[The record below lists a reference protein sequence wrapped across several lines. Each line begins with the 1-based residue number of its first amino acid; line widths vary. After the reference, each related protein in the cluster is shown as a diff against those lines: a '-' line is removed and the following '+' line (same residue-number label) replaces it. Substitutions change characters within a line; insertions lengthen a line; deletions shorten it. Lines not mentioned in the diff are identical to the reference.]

1 MIQNRHGR
9 KSRTAFILLPL
20 LFVSV
25 PLWAQTRERHQSI
38 GLEKSIKADF
48 QLGALELTLKPHH
61 RGNLFDYTYT
71 SGDSTD
77 LSCNYS
83 VDTDGEANLE
93 LMTSSTGSHERRKVR
108 ISFNSIFSKDEH
120 KERPRVMDL
129 SLSDSL
135 PMELS
140 LSLGAAAATLDLSG
154 LKLSAFSLSSGA
166 SNNIVRFTKPNPVLM
181 KTMEV
186 STGASKLEMTGLG
199 YANFDAMELSGGATN
214 VVLDFSGNIRRQV
227 KAEIS
232 VGAGSVKIL
241 VPRDLAVRINNTSGN
256 FLSSVKLPEDFRR
269 EGEYSY
275 SGNCGKASGMLMLDV
290 SSDIGSV
297 KVEWK

>member
-1 MIQNRHGR
+1 MIQTFYHC
-9 KSRTAFILLPL
+9 KVCTAFALLSLLIVSPPL
-20 LFVSV
+20 S
-25 PLWAQTRERHQSI
+25 AQTRGRHEPI
-38 GLEKSIKADF
+38 GVEKSIKADF
-48 QLGALELTLKPHH
+48 QLGALELTVKPHH
-61 RGNLFDYTYT
+61 HGNLFDYIYT

-93 LMTSSTGSHERRKVR
+93 LMTSSTGQNERRKVR
-108 ISFNSIFSKDEH
+108 ISFNSFFSKD
-120 KERPRVMDL
+120 KETEKPRVMEL

-166 SNNIVRFTKPNPVLM
+166 SNNAVRFTKPNPVQM
-181 KTMEV
+181 KTMEI

-199 YANFDAMELSGGATN
+199 YANFDTMELSGGATN
-214 VVLDFSGNIRRQV
+214 VVLDFGGNIRRQV

-232 VGAGSVKIL
+232 IGAGSVRIL
-241 VPRDLAVRINNTSGN
+241 VPKDLAVRIN
-256 FLSSVKLPEDFRR
+256 
-269 EGEYSY
+269 
-275 SGNCGKASGMLMLDV
+275 AS
-290 SSDIGSV
+290 
-297 KVEWK
+297 